1 MSHQARALS
10 GSHLA
15 GLLETALNVIHQSAL
30 AALLLHLQRCLMAQF
45 ILTIISQSQLG
56 GPGALTMFLPSG
68 TFQSLPQLQQ
78 QRLLMTDLTTGSL

>member
-1 MSHQARALS
+1 MSHQARALP
-10 GSHLA
+10 GSHLT
-15 GLLETALNVIHQSAL
+15 GLLETALTVMRQSAQ
-30 AALLLHLQRCLMAQF
+30 AAPLLQLQHCLMAIF
-45 ILTIISQSQLG
+45 MFTLISQSQLG